1 MAKNKVFDIKVIG
14 RILSLAKPYRK
25 AFITSAILAC
35 CLSFLGPLRPMLI
48 QKAVDVHIMSM
59 DLEGLEWISLILL
72 IVLMG
77 ESLSRYFFMLV
88 SNWLGQSIIRDLRV
102 KVFNHLT
109 ALKLSFYDI
118 TPIGNLNTRT
128 INDIESIN
136 SIFTQG
142 IVTILS
148 DVLTIGLVLYFMFS
162 EDAMLSLLTL
172 SSLPLMFL
180 STYIFQKNI
189 RSATKKVRDNIA
201 KINAFLQEY
210 ITGIHIVQVF
220 VKDQRIINDFDK
232 INKKHRDAHI
242 ETIWYYSIFFPV
254 VEMLTA
260 ISVGV
265 ILWYGGREIVEQDNV
280 SLGHIISFI
289 LYIHLLFR
297 PIRQLADKFGTLQT
311 GIIASERVFE
321 VLDSEEVIKD
331 EGRYVT
337 QEIKGKIEFDQVNF
351 SYDGKKQVLN
361 NISFDVNSGETI
373 AFVGATGA
381 GKSSIINIL
390 SRFYEISSGT
400 IKIDDKDIHEYEL
413 DGLRKHIGIVLQDV
427 FLFSGTIYE
436 NICLK
441 DERISL
447 ETVIEAAKLVGVHEM
462 ITQLPDGYNFEV
474 GERGVTLSMGQRQL
488 IAFVRAL
495 VYNPKV
501 LILDEATSSI
511 DTESELL
518 IQKATETLVKGRTSI
533 IIAHRLSTIQHADK
547 IMVLDKGGVV
557 EIGTPALLMKLE
569 DGWYRKLYETQFK
582 LQELG

>member
-1 MAKNKVFDIKVIG
+1 LDSNKIFDLKVIA
-14 RILSLAKPYRK
+14 RILALAKPYKK
-25 AFITSAILAC
+25 AFIVSAILAC
-35 CLSFLGPLRPMLI
+35 ALSILGPIRPMLI
-48 QKAVDVHIMSM
+48 QKAVDIHIMSM
-59 DLEGLEWISLILL
+59 DIDGLSRISLILL
-72 IVLMG
+72 LVLLG
-77 ESLSRYFFMLV
+77 ESLSRYFFMYV
-88 SNWLGQSIIRDLRV
+88 SNWLGQSIIRDLRIR
-102 KVFNHLT
+102 VFNHIT
-109 ALKLSFYDI
+109 QLKLRFYDL
-118 TPIGNLNTRT
+118 TPIGRLNTRT
-128 INDIESIN
+128 INDIEAIN

-148 DVLTIGLVLYFMFS
+148 DILTIVLVLYFMFG
-162 EDAMLSLLTL
+162 EDVILSLLTL
-172 SSLPLMFL
+172 SSLPLMFI

-201 KINAFLQEY
+201 KMNAFLQEY

-220 VKDQRIINDFDK
+220 VKDKQIIADFDV
-232 INKKHRDAHI
+232 INRKHKAAHI

-254 VEMLTA
+254 VELLIA

-265 ILWYGGREIVEQDNV
+265 ILWYGGKQIVEQSSV

-311 GIIASERVFE
+311 GIIASERVFD
-321 VLDSEEVIKD
+321 VLDSQAVISND
-331 EGRYVT
+331 GNRVARD
-337 QEIKGKIEFDQVNF
+337 IKGDIVFDHVNF
-351 SYDGKKQVLN
+351 TYDGKKQVLN
-361 NISFDVNSGETI
+361 DISFEVNAGETI

-390 SRFYEISSGT
+390 SRFYEVKSGNIT
-400 IKIDDKDIHEYEL
+400 IDGFPIEQYEL
-413 DGLRKHIGIVLQDV
+413 DSLRKHIGIVLQDV

-436 NICLK
+436 NISLK
-441 DERISL
+441 DESISL
-447 ETVIEAAKLVGVHEM
+447 DEVIKSAKLVGVHGM
-462 ITQLPDGYNFEV
+462 IERLPGGYNFEV
-474 GERGVTLSMGQRQL
+474 GERGLTLSLGQRQL
-488 IAFVRAL
+488 IALVRAL

-547 IMVLDKGGVV
+547 ILVLDKGSVV
-557 EIGTPALLMKLE
+557 EWGSPSELLAK
-569 DGWYRKLYETQFK
+569 DSGWYKQLYETQFK
-582 LQELG
+582 LQTLD

>member
-1 MAKNKVFDIKVIG
+1 
-14 RILSLAKPYRK
+14 
-25 AFITSAILAC
+25 
-35 CLSFLGPLRPMLI
+35 MLI

-148 DVLTIGLVLYFMFS
+148 DILTIALVLYFMFS

-331 EGRYVT
+331 EGHYVT
-337 QEIKGKIEFDQVNF
+337 EEIKGKIEFDQVNF

-557 EIGTPALLMKLE
+557 EIGTPAVLMKLE

>member
-1 MAKNKVFDIKVIG
+1 
-14 RILSLAKPYRK
+14 
-25 AFITSAILAC
+25 
-35 CLSFLGPLRPMLI
+35 MLI

-331 EGRYVT
+331 EGHYVT
-337 QEIKGKIEFDQVNF
+337 EEIKGKIEFDQVNF

-361 NISFDVNSGETI
+361 NISFDVNRGETI

-557 EIGTPALLMKLE
+557 EIGTPAELMKLE

>member
-1 MAKNKVFDIKVIG
+1 
-14 RILSLAKPYRK
+14 
-25 AFITSAILAC
+25 
-35 CLSFLGPLRPMLI
+35 MLI

-72 IVLMG
+72 IVLIG

-361 NISFDVNSGETI
+361 NISFDVNRGETI

-400 IKIDDKDIHEYEL
+400 IKIDGKDIHEYEL

-557 EIGTPALLMKLE
+557 EIGTPTELMKLE

>member
-1 MAKNKVFDIKVIG
+1 
-14 RILSLAKPYRK
+14 
-25 AFITSAILAC
+25 
-35 CLSFLGPLRPMLI
+35 
-48 QKAVDVHIMSM
+48 
-59 DLEGLEWISLILL
+59 
-72 IVLMG
+72 
-77 ESLSRYFFMLV
+77 MLV

-557 EIGTPALLMKLE
+557 EIGTPAMLMKLE